1 MIIPFNSTA
10 QTDLDMTIY
19 KFKVT
24 NIEGDIF
31 DVIEPME
38 MSYDFPNK
46 ETKCKN

>member
-1 MIIPFNSTA
+1 
-10 QTDLDMTIY
+10 
-19 KFKVT
+19 VT
-24 NIEGDIF
+24 LNKEVKNIIEGDIF